1 MARLKYLLLAQ
12 ILLTACLASAGDETA
27 SCNLTDKSVVART
40 SSGLAQVSNM
50 GDIEITCSVPARLE
64 RPYMLKVATV
74 ASQISADGSKKPVP
88 SEAIPT
94 GSGVGACAPREGDP
108 EKEWIIFYVHLPLE
122 PTERD
127 DEARKYLAKMEK
139 EREKAWP
146 SLLQLTEEDRQRA
159 LERLRE
165 FVYQHRVGHFQ
176 IECRILDGDR
186 LMGVGVIELEVLF
199 KGRFSEVGLFGAPPV

>member
-1 MARLKYLLLAQ
+1 
-12 ILLTACLASAGDETA
+12 
-27 SCNLTDKSVVART
+27 
-40 SSGLAQVSNM
+40 
-50 GDIEITCSVPARLE
+50 
-64 RPYMLKVATV
+64 MLKVATI
-74 ASQISADGSKKPVP
+74 ASEISADGSKKPVP
-88 SEAIPT
+88 SEASPT
-94 GSGVGACAPREGDP
+94 GGGFGGDP
-108 EKEWIIFYVHLPLE
+108 EKESVIFYVHIPLE

-127 DEARKYLAKMEK
+127 DEARKYLAKMLA

-146 SLLQLTEEDRQRA
+146 SLQLTDEDRQRA

-199 KGRFSEVGLFGAPPV
+199 KGRFSEIGLFASPPV